1 LAKRNLNF
9 DGKDDDKRQSDA
21 NGKGKAMDK
30 EREAGSSLMLASL
43 REASLLLL
51 MPIKEGAL
59 LGLRRQMILLVRCSP
74 WGSRIAHL

>member
-1 LAKRNLNF
+1 
-9 DGKDDDKRQSDA
+9 
-21 NGKGKAMDK
+21 MDK